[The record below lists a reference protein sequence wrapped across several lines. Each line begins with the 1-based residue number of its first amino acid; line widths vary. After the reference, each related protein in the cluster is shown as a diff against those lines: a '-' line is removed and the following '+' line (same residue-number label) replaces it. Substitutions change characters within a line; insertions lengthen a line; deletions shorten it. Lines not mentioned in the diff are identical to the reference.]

1 MNRNHEVARKIAH
14 TAIHIAGIPDIQK
27 GDVDKLHRCALIIKH
42 PSYQLL
48 RFLLD
53 TLEIDLILVEG
64 GTDGIKANYLGYDI
78 TNILVLERSTDGEIL
93 QLIVD
98 KIDFILGLSLV

>member
-14 TAIHIAGIPDIQK
+14 TPIHIAGIPDIQK
-27 GDVDKLHRCALIIKH
+27 SDVDKFHRCALIIQH

-48 RFLLD
+48 GFLLD
-53 TLEIDLILVEG
+53 TFEIDLILVEG

-78 TNILVLERSTDGEIL
+78 TDILVLERSTDGEIL